1 MGILNADHPDIMTFI
16 ESKRDG
22 LNLNNFN
29 ISVAVTG
36 DFMEKV
42 RTGENYDLINPRT
55 GGKKGSLN
63 AREVFDRIAQMAWE
77 TGDPGLIFID
87 RVNRDNPNPQL
98 GEIES
103 TNPCVTGDTWIHT
116 SQGPRRAID
125 IHLSG
130 DRPGVVTDGRFGAPV
145 IQQASAVWSSGH
157 RRVFRLT
164 TQEGYETRVTPE
176 HRIMT
181 DDGWVRADELQ
192 PGQSIHI
199 LNREGG
205 FGNDGSREMGEILGG
220 LIGDGTLKKNL
231 AVLSFFGQK
240 RRLAPAFAGMMDRNV
255 PEPAGPRRNYNIGVA
270 EIEERD
276 ESRVSSQRFLR
287 VAAEFGLTPG
297 NKHTVP
303 ERVFQGTKD
312 MQAGFLSGLFSA
324 DGHVNLPKKMGAG
337 IHLTS
342 ISRQMLLDVQRLL
355 INLGIACRIHFDR
368 RPARTTEMP
377 DGRGGKAR
385 YNTKAYH
392 ELLISRSNL
401 VRFQEQVGFL
411 DGHKRE
417 LLDDALESY
426 RKGPRPETFTARF
439 KAMIPDGEEEVFD
452 LTEPVTYSFIANGMC
467 VSNCGEQALLPYES
481 CNLASVNLARM
492 VIYPESGP
500 VEMDWDR
507 LERVVRTTVHMLDN
521 VIDRNNYPIEE
532 IGEMSR
538 STRRIGLGVMGFSDL
553 LVQMGIP
560 YDSEEGV
567 ELARQVMRRV
577 RDLTHAA
584 SSELAG
590 RRGNFPTWEGSIYN
604 RAAPAPMRN
613 SAPTTIAPTGTIS
626 IIAGASSGIEPLFA
640 LSYVRSVMDNTRMV
654 EGNPH
659 FEAVARSLGFHSEE
673 LMEELARTGTLE
685 GMDDRFGVPGWVK
698 RVFRTSHDISPEWH
712 VRMQAAFQEHT
723 DNSVSKT
730 INFPRE
736 ARAED
741 VARAY
746 LLADET
752 GCKGITVYRDGSK
765 EGQVLSTGR
774 TVENASTNGHRNG
787 AGYQVPRERPAMIS
801 GVTERLRTGHGNIY
815 ITINRDEENRPFEV
829 FGNLGKAGGC
839 DAAQMEAVSRMVSL
853 ALRAR
858 IDPEAII
865 EQLQGITCCPAWY
878 GGVNIRSSPDAVA
891 LALRRH
897 MDGQQD
903 GKRAAPL
910 EDGIQMAMLSGRGNR
925 SAGGP
930 PELPARKCPDC
941 NGQVIFQEG
950 CVSCTRCGW
959 NKCE

>member
-1 MGILNADHPDIMTFI
+1 MTVLDRRYLVKDRSGRPAEDPDSMFRRVARDLSLADLEYGASQEERQAAEDEFHHAMRSLDVMPNSPTLMNAGRELQQLSACFVLPVEDSLDSIFDQVKRTALIHKSGGGTGFSFSRLRPAGDAVGSTGGVASGPVSFIRAFDTATDVVKQGGTRRGANMGILNADHPDIMTFI

-116 SQGPRRAID
+116 SQGLRRAID
-125 IHLSG
+125 IHLGG
-130 DRPGVVTDGRFGAPV
+130 DRPGVVTDGRFGAPA

-157 RRVFRLT
+157 RHVFRLT

-181 DDGWVRADELQ
+181 DDGWVRAGELQ

-205 FGNDGSREMGEILGG
+205 FGNDGSREMGEILGLADRRRRSQEEPG
-220 LIGDGTLKKNL
+220 SPLFLRTEEAPGASLRRNDGPQRAGARRPQRKLQRRRDGNRGTGRVPCQLPEVPQSGGRVRADARQQAHRARESIPGNQGH
-231 AVLSFFGQK
+231 AGRVPQRPVL
-240 RRLAPAFAGMMDRNV
+240 RRRAR
-255 PEPAGPRRNYNIGVA
+255 EPAQENGSGSPPDLHQPSDVAGRATAADQPGHRLPDPPR
-270 EIEERD
+270 
-276 ESRVSSQRFLR
+276 
-287 VAAEFGLTPG
+287 
-297 NKHTVP
+297 
-303 ERVFQGTKD
+303 
-312 MQAGFLSGLFSA
+312 
-324 DGHVNLPKKMGAG
+324 
-337 IHLTS
+337 
-342 ISRQMLLDVQRLL
+342 
-355 INLGIACRIHFDR
+355 R
-368 RPARTTEMP
+368 RPARATGMP
-377 DGRGGKAR
+377 DGRGGNAR
-385 YNTKAYH
+385 YNVKAYH
-392 ELLISRSNL
+392 KLLISRSNL
-401 VRFQEQVGFL
+401 VRFQEQIGFL
-411 DGHKRE
+411 DGHKRG

-426 RKGPRPETFTARF
+426 QKGPRPETFTARF

-452 LTEPVTYSFIANGMC
+452 LTEPVTHSFIANGMC

-500 VEMDWDR
+500 VEMGLEPAGTGGENHRPHVGQRDR
-507 LERVVRTTVHMLDN
+507 PEQLPDRGDRGDEPVHPAH
-521 VIDRNNYPIEE
+521 R
-532 IGEMSR
+532 
-538 STRRIGLGVMGFSDL
+538 LGVMGFSDL

-567 ELARQVMRRV
+567 ELARRVMRRV

-736 ARAED
+736 AGPRTSRGPTCWPTRPA
-741 VARAY
+741 ARA
-746 LLADET
+746 
-752 GCKGITVYRDGSK
+752 SP
-765 EGQVLSTGR
+765 STG
-774 TVENASTNGHRNG
+774 T
-787 AGYQVPRERPAMIS
+787 VPRR
-801 GVTERLRTGHGNIY
+801 G
-815 ITINRDEENRPFEV
+815 
-829 FGNLGKAGGC
+829 
-839 DAAQMEAVSRMVSL
+839 
-853 ALRAR
+853 
-858 IDPEAII
+858 
-865 EQLQGITCCPAWY
+865 
-878 GGVNIRSSPDAVA
+878 RSSA
-891 LALRRH
+891 R
-897 MDGQQD
+897 G
-903 GKRAAPL
+903 APWRMRQPT
-910 EDGIQMAMLSGRGNR
+910 GTGTGRGTR
-925 SAGGP
+925 SPGRGP
-930 PELPARKCPDC
+930 P
-941 NGQVIFQEG
+941 
-950 CVSCTRCGW
+950 
-959 NKCE
+959 

>member
-1 MGILNADHPDIMTFI
+1 MTEKPTNGDGGPDPAALMADALRNSPTALSVLQDEPELTGSAMTVLDRRYLVKDRSGRPAEDPDSMFRRVARDLSLADLEYGASQEERQAAEDEFHRAMRSLDVMPNSPTLMNAGRELQQLSACFVLPVEDSLDSIFDQVKRTALIHKSGGGTGFSFSRLRPAGDAVGSTGGVASGPVSFIRAFDTATDVVKQGGTRRGANMGILNADHPDIMTFI

-36 DFMEKV
+36 DFMERV

-103 TNPCVTGDTWIHT
+103 TNPC
-116 SQGPRRAID
+116 
-125 IHLSG
+125 
-130 DRPGVVTDGRFGAPV
+130 
-145 IQQASAVWSSGH
+145 
-157 RRVFRLT
+157 
-164 TQEGYETRVTPE
+164 
-176 HRIMT
+176 
-181 DDGWVRADELQ
+181 
-192 PGQSIHI
+192 
-199 LNREGG
+199 
-205 FGNDGSREMGEILGG
+205 
-220 LIGDGTLKKNL
+220 
-231 AVLSFFGQK
+231 
-240 RRLAPAFAGMMDRNV
+240 
-255 PEPAGPRRNYNIGVA
+255 
-270 EIEERD
+270 
-276 ESRVSSQRFLR
+276 
-287 VAAEFGLTPG
+287 
-297 NKHTVP
+297 
-303 ERVFQGTKD
+303 
-312 MQAGFLSGLFSA
+312 
-324 DGHVNLPKKMGAG
+324 
-337 IHLTS
+337 
-342 ISRQMLLDVQRLL
+342 
-355 INLGIACRIHFDR
+355 
-368 RPARTTEMP
+368 
-377 DGRGGKAR
+377 
-385 YNTKAYH
+385 
-392 ELLISRSNL
+392 
-401 VRFQEQVGFL
+401 
-411 DGHKRE
+411 
-417 LLDDALESY
+417 
-426 RKGPRPETFTARF
+426 
-439 KAMIPDGEEEVFD
+439 
-452 LTEPVTYSFIANGMC
+452 
-467 VSNCGEQALLPYES
+467 GEQALLPYES

-492 VIYPESGP
+492 VIYPEQGP

-532 IGEMSR
+532 IGKMSR

-567 ELARQVMRRV
+567 ELARRVMRRV

-736 ARAED
+736 ATAGD

-774 TVENASTNGHRNG
+774 TGENASTNGHGNG

-815 ITINRDEENRPFEV
+815 ITINQDEEGRPFEV

-903 GKRAAPL
+903 GKRPAPL
-910 EDGIQMAMLSGRGNR
+910 EDGIQMAMLGGGEP